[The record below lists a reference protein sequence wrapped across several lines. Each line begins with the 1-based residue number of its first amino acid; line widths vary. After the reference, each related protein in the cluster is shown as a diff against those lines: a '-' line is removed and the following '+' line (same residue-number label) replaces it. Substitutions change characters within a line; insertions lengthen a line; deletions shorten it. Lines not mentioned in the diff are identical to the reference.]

1 MKNPAKNKIR
11 ALLLSAATALLS
23 THAQAEETAT
33 IIPDFVNNDDFF
45 GETKRSWGKVFKN
58 VAKLNKNGEVKYIAS
73 HRSHMSH
80 RSGGGGGGS
89 GHTTLITHHTEV
101 VQVITHQVLVAAR
114 ILTANLSQRQQV
126 IIQSVIEH

>member
-33 IIPDFVNNDDFF
+33 IIPDLVNNDDFF

-58 VAKLNKNGEVKYIAS
+58 VAKLDKNGEVKYIAS

-89 GHTTLITHHTEV
+89 GHRSHYLFKGKKRC
-101 VQVITHQVLVAAR
+101 Q
-114 ILTANLSQRQQV
+114 
-126 IIQSVIEH
+126 

>member
-73 HRSHMSH
+73 HRSHMFQVVAVVDLVT
-80 RSGGGGGGS
+80 